1 MSIQIKG
8 DDYLTNIILYHFG
21 AFKYIHPNVI
31 TVFGITL
38 NIAIFYTVENNKFF
52 VTVVLLVFRYLA
64 DCLDGGTARKYNK
77 TSKIGGALD
86 TFSDNLL
93 IFIYVIIM
101 CNLLNI
107 PYGISAAT
115 FFVVLNLYMMSLS
128 NSLINHSEIKF
139 GGNSVKN
146 IYAFFINNSYIL
158 FIFQIATIRIGMYG
172 VIEF

>member
-1 MSIQIKG
+1 MHLYRRNGLINIFISITWERS
-8 DDYLTNIILYHFG
+8 TNELRIYTDGGRFVQPL
-21 AFKYIHPNVI
+21 
-31 TVFGITL
+31 
-38 NIAIFYTVENNKFF
+38 YTVENNKFF
-52 VTVVLLVFRYLA
+52 FTVVLLVFRYLA

-93 IFIYVIIM
+93 IFIYVIII

-107 PYGISAAT
+107 PGGISAAT
-115 FFVVLNLYMMSLS
+115 FFVILNLYMMSLS
-128 NSLINHSEIKF
+128 NSLINHSGIKF

>member
-1 MSIQIKG
+1 MSIHIRG
-8 DDYLTNIILYHFG
+8 DDYVTNIILHHCGF
-21 AFKYIHPNVI
+21 FKHIHPNVI
-31 TVFGITL
+31 TVFGIIL
-38 NIAIFYTVENNKFF
+38 NIAIFYAVENNNFSF
-52 VTVVLLVFRYLA
+52 TAILSVFRYLA
-64 DCLDGGTARKYNK
+64 DCLDGGVARKYNK

-107 PYGISAAT
+107 PGVISAAT
-115 FFVVLNLYMMSLS
+115 FFVVLNLYMMSIS
-128 NSLINHSEIKF
+128 NSLINHSGIKF

-146 IYAFFINNSYIL
+146 IYAFFVNNSYIL
-158 FIFQIATIRIGMYG
+158 FILQIVTIRIGMDR